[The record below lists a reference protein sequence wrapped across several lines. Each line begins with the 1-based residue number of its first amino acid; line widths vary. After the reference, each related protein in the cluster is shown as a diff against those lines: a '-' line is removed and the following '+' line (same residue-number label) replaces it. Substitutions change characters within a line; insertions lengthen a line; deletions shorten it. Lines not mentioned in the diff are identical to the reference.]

1 MMKRIVAST
10 VLALVLAGTAA
21 AQTANPPAAATSY
34 KGYVLGPDDTVQVIV
49 YGQSEFNVTTRVKAD
64 GTIVMPLIGIIEAEG
79 QTNIGLAKQITDK
92 LVAGGYLK
100 QPLVNIEVGAYV
112 SRSVNVAGNVTAPGI
127 VPLDRPYHAL
137 EALLKAGWV
146 RGDGATFVYLRR
158 QGQPERK
165 LEIEQLVRGGSEA
178 DPLLV
183 PGDTLFVPTAET
195 FFIYG
200 QINSPGMK
208 AILPGMTVRQAIGL
222 AGGVTPSGK
231 ADKVGLVRAS
241 TGKEIDADASQ
252 KIQNGDVII
261 IKERLF

>member
-1 MMKRIVAST
+1 MKSIAAT
-10 VLALVLAGTAA
+10 AAIVLALACSGVAQTAA
-21 AQTANPPAAATSY
+21 AQTASGA

-49 YGQSEFNVTTRVKAD
+49 YGQNEFNVTTRVKAD
-64 GTIVMPLIGIIEAEG
+64 GSIVMPLIGIVQAEG
-79 QTNIGLAKQITDK
+79 QTNITLAKQITDK
-92 LVAGGYLK
+92 LVSGGYLK

-112 SRSVNVAGNVTAPGI
+112 SRSVNVAGSVASPGI

-146 RGDGATFVYLRR
+146 RGDGATYVYLRR

-165 LEIEQLVRGGSEA
+165 LDVEQLVRGGAEA
-178 DPLLV
+178 DPMLE
-183 PGDTLFVPTAET
+183 PGDTLFVPQAET

-208 AILPGMTVRQAIGL
+208 AILPNMTVRQAIGL

-241 TGKEIDADASQ
+241 TGKEIDADPSQ